1 MSNYTI
7 FHLHSDLSILDS
19 ATKYEAYINKAVE
32 VGMTSIGFSEH
43 SNVFQWIKKKQLCDK
58 VGIKYIHGQEFYITE
73 SLENKIRDNWHC
85 ILIAKNKDGVKELN
99 KLSSLAYS
107 KDGHFYYDARITLD
121 ELINTSDNIIITT
134 ACLGGILNNGTD
146 NAKEKFLSFLIKN
159 KHRCFLEIQH
169 HNDRQKQQYKYNKYL
184 FELSKQY
191 NIPLIAG
198 TDTHSLNQELQEVRT
213 ILQKSKH
220 IKFENEEDWDL
231 VFKTYDE
238 LVEAYAEQGAL
249 PRAVYLEAI
258 ENTNVLADMV
268 ENFELEYTYKYPK
281 LYENAEQVFLQK
293 VNNALIEKGLD
304 NDAYR
309 NRIEYELQAIRKNE
323 AIDYLLLQE
332 RITSWCKGNGIY
344 PGPSRG
350 SVSGCLCAYLLGITE
365 VNPIKYNLNFDRFM
379 NTERVSLSDIDV
391 DYPPNRRDEVK
402 KFVFNNLG
410 LNCCDIVAFNTV
422 ALKGAIRDVA
432 RALEIPLD
440 IVNKICEN
448 VEQDEE
454 KYRKQYPELF
464 KYVDLLNGVITS
476 VSIHPCGSVV
486 SDYNLEE
493 ELGLFTTSTN
503 EYPISQVDMKGIDS
517 VNFVKLD
524 ILGLDNIQIINE
536 TCKLAGIERIT
547 PDNLDFNDVSV
558 WEDIAQDNTSIF
570 QMESDFAGHVIK
582 QLFSKEVLNK
592 IKKQI
597 GYIDYL
603 SLFSMANGAIR
614 PAGESYRDKMCQGII
629 NDNEHPA
636 LNEMLS
642 STLNYLVYQ
651 EQIIEFLNKFCGFT
665 MGEADV
671 IRRGFAKK
679 LGTEQYIP
687 KIKDGFIKTMQEK
700 YDTTKEEAEK
710 IIESFLRVIED
721 ASDYLFSLN
730 HSLPYSMIGFAC
742 GYLRKYYTI
751 EYLTVL
757 LNINKDNQEK
767 TTKIIEYA
775 KSKGIK
781 VKPIEFGK
789 SKADYFFDK
798 VENTIYRGCAS
809 IKYLNKEV
817 ANELYEL
824 SKNKYDS
831 FIDLLVDIAEKT
843 SANTRQIGI
852 LIQLNYFKQF
862 GENGKLLSIYK
873 EFTEGSNKYDK
884 KYKDNTKIK
893 RIIALKEI
901 ESITPNKRISLKEQ
915 IKFEQ
920 ELLGYIQTTIPNIN
934 PRYAYVMDIDTK
946 FSPKLNLYC
955 LAKGTTG
962 IMKVSKWDFEK
973 YPIETGDV
981 IYINKSKKKS
991 QKIFKDGKFIE
1002 NEDVKEYWIEEYTIA
1017 NSEFL

>member
-19 ATKYEAYINKAVE
+19 ATKYEAYINRAIE

-43 SNVFQWIKKKQLCDK
+43 GNVFQWIKKKQLCDK
-58 VGIKYIHGQEFYITE
+58 AGIKYIHGQEFYITE

-85 ILIAKNKDGVKELN
+85 ILIAKNKDGIKELN
-99 KLSSLAYS
+99 KLSSLAYA
-107 KDGHFYYDARITLD
+107 KDGHFYYDARITLE
-121 ELINTSDNIIITT
+121 ELINTSDNIIVTT
-134 ACLGGILNNGTD
+134 ACLGGILNNGSDT
-146 NAKEKFLSFLIKN
+146 AKQKFLEFLIKN

-169 HNDRQKQQYKYNKYL
+169 HNDKERNQYKYNKYL
-184 FELSKQY
+184 YELSKQY
-191 NIPLIAG
+191 NIPLVAG
-198 TDTHSLNQELQEVRT
+198 TDTHSLNKELHDVRR

-231 VFKTYDE
+231 TFKIYDE
-238 LVEAYAEQGAL
+238 LVEAYIEQNAL
-249 PRAVYLEAI
+249 TKVVFLEAI
-258 ENTNVLADMV
+258 ENTNILADMV
-268 ENFELEYTYKYPK
+268 ENFELDYTYKYPK
-281 LYENAEQVFLQK
+281 VYDDAEQVFLEK
-293 VNNALIEKGLD
+293 INNALVKKDLNNEIYKE
-304 NDAYR
+304 
-309 NRIEYELQAIRKNE
+309 RIEYELQAIKKND

-332 RITSWCKGNGIY
+332 KITSWCKNNNIY
-344 PGPSRG
+344 PGYSRG
-350 SVSGCLCAYLLGITE
+350 SVSGSLCAYLLGITE
-365 VNPIKYNLNFDRFM
+365 VDPIKYNLNFDRFM
-379 NTERVSLSDIDV
+379 NVDRVSLSDIDV
-391 DYPPNRRDEVK
+391 DYPPNKRDEVK
-402 KFVFNNLG
+402 NFVFNSLG
-410 LNCCDIVAFNTV
+410 LKCCDIVAFNTV

-432 RALEIPLD
+432 RALDMPLET
-440 IVNKICEN
+440 VNKICEN
-448 VEQDEE
+448 IENEEE
-454 KYRKQYPELF
+454 KYRNKYPELF

-486 SDYNLEE
+486 SDYNLKE
-493 ELGLFTTSTN
+493 ELGLFTSSTN

-536 TCKLAGIERIT
+536 TCKLAGVERIT
-547 PDNLDFNDVSV
+547 PDNLNFNDISV

-570 QMESDFAGHVIK
+570 QMESDFAGHIIK

-629 NDNEHPA
+629 NDNGHPA
-636 LNEMLS
+636 LNKMLS
-642 STLNYLVYQ
+642 STLGYLVYQ

-687 KIKDGFIKTMQEK
+687 KIKDGFVKTMQEK
-700 YDTTKEEAEK
+700 YNTSKEETEK
-710 IIESFLRVIED
+710 IIESFLKVIED

-742 GYLRKYYTI
+742 GYLRKYYAI

-757 LNINKDNQEK
+757 LNINEGNQEK

-775 KSKGIK
+775 KNKGIK
-781 VKPIEFGK
+781 VKSIEFGK

-798 VENTIYRGCAS
+798 TENTIYRGCAS

-824 SKNKYDS
+824 SENKYDS

-843 SANTRQIGI
+843 SANTRQISI

-862 GENGKLLSIYK
+862 GENGKLLNIYK

-884 KYKDNTKIK
+884 KYKGNTKIK
-893 RIIALKEI
+893 RITALKEI
-901 ESITPNKRISLKEQ
+901 EKIIPNKRTSIKEQ

-920 ELLGYIQTTIPNIN
+920 ELLGYIQAIVNVSE
-934 PRYAYVMDIDTK
+934 RYVYVMDIDTK

-962 IMKVSKWDFEK
+962 VMKVSKWDFEK
-973 YPIETGDV
+973 HPIETGDI

-991 QKIFKDGKFIE
+991 QKIFENGKFIE
-1002 NEDVKEYWIEEYTIA
+1002 NENVKEYWIEEYTIA